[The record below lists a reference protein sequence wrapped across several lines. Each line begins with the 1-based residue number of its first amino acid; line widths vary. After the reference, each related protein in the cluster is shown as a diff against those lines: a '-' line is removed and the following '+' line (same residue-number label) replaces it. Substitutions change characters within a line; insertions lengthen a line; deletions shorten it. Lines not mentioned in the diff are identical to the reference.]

1 MQKEEKERVKSRLA
15 TMEPLLQNSFVHQR
29 QLAIGNHAAEAARR
43 EAASIVTVPPPPP
56 PPPPGETS
64 PLAQDCAEWP
74 PIAGQTAEVYSRR
87 LRLWVPA
94 TVTRVDGDE
103 ATVTYKEG
111 SRRGTK
117 TVAIDDPRVMRWSL
131 QAWLGKY
138 RLDAYTKALA
148 SEGYDGHPGYL
159 CAVGDQEV
167 EDLVQAV
174 GMKRPQAK
182 VFRQA
187 VLDLNEPR
195 PEQTPFTLTTNLL
208 ADKGSS
214 GSSDGSEGYTYESVT
229 DSKAVSYAKPAEV
242 AMVGGTQQA
251 TPEQG
256 GSGRG
261 LLLLLFVLALIGGG
275 GYFGCSQNALPAS
288 VCFGIGGGGDGPE
301 PEPDPNPDPGP
312 GPGPVPGPE
321 PEPEPDPGPGPG
333 PVSLPVLPVCLSC
346 LSVPSLCLPSFDP
359 RF

>member
-111 SRRGTK
+111 ARRGTK
-117 TVAIDDPRVMRWSL
+117 TVAIDDPHVMRWSL
-131 QAWLGKY
+131 QAWLAKY

-148 SEGYDGHPGYL
+148 AEGYDGHPGYM
-159 CAVGDQEV
+159 CAVGDEEV
-167 EDLVQAV
+167 EDIVQAV

-195 PEQTPFTLTTNLL
+195 PEQTPFALTTNLL

-214 GSSDGSEGYTYESVT
+214 GSSDGSEGYTYASVT
-229 DSKAVSYAKPAEV
+229 DSKAAYAQPPEV
-242 AMVGGTQQA
+242 GMAGGTSLQSTA
-251 TPEQG
+251 PESTG
-256 GSGRG
+256 GSGKG
-261 LLLLLFVLALIGGG
+261 LLLLLLFILALVGGG
-275 GYFGCSQNALPAS
+275 GYFGCAQNALPAS
-288 VCFGIGGGGDGPE
+288 VCFGIGGGADGPE
-301 PEPDPNPDPGP
+301 PEPGP
-312 GPGPVPGPE
+312 A
-321 PEPEPDPGPGPG
+321 PGPGPG
-333 PVSLPVLPVCLSC
+333 PVSM
-346 LSVPSLCLPSFDP
+346 LSVGVLLSPAFFDP